1 MQTKRKVKSKTQR
14 KSSENQNESV
24 VTTSDFDKQ
33 AKRKRCTI
41 ASCQKKKKTL
51 LGHALGQCAQC
62 EEVVGNILKR
72 KCELETQG
80 ALEEAERCVQFSILF
95 RKEISIKLDD
105 ATKHIISC
113 SEEFMGP
120 KHEVNV
126 SEANAMDVQYG
137 IWCNITQRPFRMR
150 VGSL

>member
-1 MQTKRKVKSKTQR
+1 MGRRIQR
-14 KSSENQNESV
+14 KRRGGGGGRPTEVISDSTHSSFQRAHHHSE
-24 VTTSDFDKQ
+24 KKG
-33 AKRKRCTI
+33 AK
-41 ASCQKKKKTL
+41 KKKKTL

-62 EEVVGNILKR
+62 EKVVGNILKR

-80 ALEEAERCVQFSILF
+80 ALEEAERCVKFSILF

-126 SEANAMDVQYG
+126 SEANAMGVQYG